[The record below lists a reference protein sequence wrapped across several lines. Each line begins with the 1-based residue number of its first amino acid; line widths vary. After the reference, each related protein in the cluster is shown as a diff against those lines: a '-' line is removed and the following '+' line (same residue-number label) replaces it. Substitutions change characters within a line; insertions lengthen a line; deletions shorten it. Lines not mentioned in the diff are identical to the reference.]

1 MPALAL
7 FATKYWK
14 EIVVG
19 IAIIAFVGYIMTL
32 RNMVDY
38 YKSKV
43 VKLERIIASMV
54 VRQKELEGAA
64 SELSRK
70 YEVRGTT
77 IYLANEKKA
86 KENAERIA
94 RDEIT
99 KRIRLP
105 AIAVQ
110 LFNGTTSDNTES
122 KPTTETVESNVGG
135 AGGTAAV
142 SGASDSGATLND
154 LLAQNEINKK
164 NHKNAVEQVK
174 EWQSFWSDYV
184 KSVEEADAKT
194 PNELPKNRWMFW
206 QK

>member
-7 FATKYWK
+7 FFTKYWK
-14 EIVVG
+14 EVIVGV
-19 IAIIAFVGYIMTL
+19 AIIAFVGYIMTL

-38 YKSKV
+38 YKAKAA
-43 VKLERIIASMV
+43 KLERIVASMI

-70 YEVRGTT
+70 YEVRGST

-110 LFNGTTSDNTES
+110 LFNGTTSGDAEG
-122 KPTTETVESNVGG
+122 KPITNPVEGNDGG
-135 AGGTAAV
+135 A
-142 SGASDSGATLND
+142 SGAQAAADSEPTDATLND
-154 LLAQNEINKK
+154 LLKQSNENRL
-164 NHKNAVEQVK
+164 NHEKAVGQVK

-184 KSVEEADAKT
+184 KSVEEADAKA
-194 PNELPKNRWMFW
+194 PNTVPKSRWGFW
-206 QK
+206 RP